1 MSEGSAISRGMFIDE
16 VELITYAGR
25 GGDGCV
31 SFRRE
36 KFVPHGGPN
45 GGDGG
50 NGGSVYLIAEDQ
62 YNTLQHLAGHHHWK
76 AKAGRPGE
84 GKSCRGRSGEDLYI
98 RVPPGTLVRDAD
110 TGLLLKDLAEVG
122 SKVCVAQGG
131 KGGRGNESFKN
142 SINQAPRKYEP
153 GEPGAV
159 RRLRL
164 ELKLIADVGLV
175 GKPNAGKST
184 LLSRLS
190 AARPKIASYPF
201 TTRYPVL
208 GIVELTRYRRFVMAD
223 IPGLI
228 EGAHEGA
235 GLGDEFLRHIERTR
249 LLVHIVDTCPA
260 DGDPVRDYQAI
271 REELQRYSPTL
282 AQKPEILVASKID
295 LTGGQESA
303 KRLADETDKEVIE
316 ISGVTGAGLKEL
328 GEAIWR
334 ALQEQD

>member
-1 MSEGSAISRGMFIDE
+1 
-16 VELITYAGR
+16 
-25 GGDGCV
+25 
-31 SFRRE
+31 
-36 KFVPHGGPN
+36 
-45 GGDGG
+45 
-50 NGGSVYLIAEDQ
+50 
-62 YNTLQHLAGHHHWK
+62 
-76 AKAGRPGE
+76 
-84 GKSCRGRSGEDLYI
+84 
-98 RVPPGTLVRDAD
+98 
-110 TGLLLKDLAEVG
+110 
-122 SKVCVAQGG
+122 
-131 KGGRGNESFKN
+131 
-142 SINQAPRKYEP
+142 
-153 GEPGAV
+153 
-159 RRLRL
+159 
-164 ELKLIADVGLV
+164 
-175 GKPNAGKST
+175 
-184 LLSRLS
+184 
-190 AARPKIASYPF
+190 
-201 TTRYPVL
+201 
-208 GIVELTRYRRFVMAD
+208 MAD

-303 KRLADETDKEVIE
+303 KRLADETGKEVIE